1 MILTSFKDQ
10 RRNSLIVWNFS
21 LVLWNWFCDKY
32 ICTSLHFL
40 SAFTLSSLF
49 SASASFPRYSA
60 FLAWSAAAV
69 LNVAHSSKIEYA
81 RDKFG
86 SSTSF
91 FVFFVCEHLSKGNV
105 SIDSQVRK
113 KTIGTFLNIKKKLLE
128 MFLFWPQRL
137 LFSCLFFQKLFWY

>member
-105 SIDSQVRK
+105 SIDSQVWK

-128 MFLFWPQRL
+128 MFLF
-137 LFSCLFFQKLFWY
+137 